1 MNKFLTSAAALVI
14 SLSGGVAIPLIAPPA
29 AIALSDQEVAARI
42 GRVPVFVILTKE
54 QQPLLFTSR
63 DKDGKEVNKTFPV
76 FINQAQAQV
85 ALAELQ
91 KSNQPLGKD
100 ARIGSLLLPKALELI
115 LDFLKKTNDP
125 KVTYE
130 IIPDPKQ
137 RTKALELYKADK
149 NIKPEQLKQLEA
161 EAFVPIFYSESL
173 SITMTNQ
180 QGQPVKDAKG
190 NAIRRIPLFL
200 EYEPL
205 AAELEKLKKQDTNP
219 KAGEYAITVTDL
231 LTIINTLTAA
241 QPGSNESLIEL
252 LPPVSSLPVLQ
263 ELVKQLTPTT
273 GTTPP
278 RATTPTPPAAGT
290 GTTPPRANNPAP
302 TPRPAN

>member
-1 MNKFLTSAAALVI
+1 MKKFLTSAAALLI
-14 SLSGGVAIPLIAPPA
+14 SVSGGIAIPLVVPPA
-29 AIALSDQEVAARI
+29 AVALSDQEVSARI
-42 GRVPVFVILTKE
+42 GRVPVFVILTKD

-63 DKDGKEVNKTFPV
+63 DQSGQEVSKTFPV
-76 FINQAQAQV
+76 FINQVQAQA
-85 ALAELQ
+85 ALTELQ

-137 RTKALELYKADK
+137 RDKALELYKADK
-149 NIKPEQLKQLEA
+149 NIKPEQLQQLEK
-161 EAFVPIFYSESL
+161 EAFVPVFYSESL

-180 QGQPVKDAKG
+180 QGQPVKDSKG
-190 NAIRRIPLFL
+190 NPIRRIPLFL

-205 AAELEKLKKQDTNP
+205 AAELEKLKKQDPNAQ
-219 KAGEYAITVTDL
+219 AGEYAITVTDL
-231 LTIINTLTAA
+231 LTIVNTLTAA

-263 ELVKQLTPTT
+263 ELVKQLAPTT

-278 RATTPTPPAAGT
+278 SA
-290 GTTPPRANNPAP
+290 GTTPPRATNPTP

>member
-1 MNKFLTSAAALVI
+1 MNKFLTSAAALLI
-14 SLSGGVAIPLIAPPA
+14 SLGGGIAVPLIAPPA

-54 QQPLLFTSR
+54 QQPLLFTTR
-63 DKDGKEVNKTFPV
+63 DQAGKEVSKTFPV
-76 FINQAQAQV
+76 FINQTQAQA

-100 ARIGSLLLPKALELI
+100 AKIGSLLLPKALELI

-137 RTKALELYKADK
+137 RAKAIELYKADK
-149 NIKPEQLKQLEA
+149 NIKPEQIKQIES
-161 EAFVPIFYSESL
+161 EAFVPVFYSESL

-190 NAIRRIPLFL
+190 NPIRRIPLFL

-205 AAELEKLKKQDTNP
+205 AAELEKLKKQDTNAR
-219 KAGEYAITVTDL
+219 AGEYAITVTDL

-278 RATTPTPPAAGT
+278 PAGGA
-290 GTTPPRANNPAP
+290 TPPRATNPTPA
-302 TPRPAN
+302 PRPAN